1 MGFVYEYT
9 EGLRPGENQYD
20 GLYDLDEDK
29 IVEARYVPS
38 KTTPGNPF
46 IEALPKPWS
55 MREIVQNYT
64 RPIHIPTQEE
74 LAMMDE
80 YEIEDNIDIL
90 LDTFRVQLPFHAI
103 IEKQFHR
110 SLVRSYNKRRVI
122 EDQSVNVKLNV
133 EGKEVITHNKME
145 VKHMSE
151 PVSGFTLLGSGG
163 CGKSTG
169 INMMLSHYPQ
179 TIIHAKDTWQR
190 TYQIVYLL
198 VQCTAN
204 SNFSKLYENI
214 GEAID
219 GALNNFNPIYK
230 KQFQKGGLG
239 EKYNLL
245 KELVAKFNIGC
256 IILDEIELMD
266 VKSNKES
273 SLQALLTLTNET
285 GVALSVVGTM
295 DAYKNLFF
303 NARTARRMGVSII
316 ASRYCMDRRRFGII
330 ASILTSYQWG
340 KVPADYTEDA
350 IDALFES
357 SHGVISDLIEIY
369 KLIQK
374 DRVKMIPNA
383 EDTLA
388 ERRKKESKTI
398 DITPDYIKKK
408 ASDYYEILQQA
419 RSLENDPTVDDG
431 LKASTD
437 EILRLNTAAEASDI
451 VQLERRFDEVM
462 ADSSYRQ
469 LVSLRENVKLSIKN
483 LKLNF
488 RERSIDRA
496 FNIAVKARGMEA
508 GVDELTAATVAY
520 LQEKQ
525 AERSQKKTNAAT
537 KTKFDISALQA
548 ALKENNEKISSE

>member
-1 MGFVYEYT
+1 MGFTYEYA
-9 EGLRPGENQYD
+9 EGLKPGENQYD
-20 GLYDLDEDK
+20 GLYDLDEEN
-29 IVEARYVPS
+29 IVEARYIPS

-46 IEALPKPWS
+46 IEALPAPWS
-55 MREIVQNYT
+55 MREIMQNYT
-64 RPIHIPTQEE
+64 HPIDIPSQDE
-74 LAMMDE
+74 LSEMDE
-80 YEIEDNIDIL
+80 YEKEDNIDIL

-110 SLVRSYNKRRVI
+110 ALIRSYNKRKII

-133 EGKEVITHNKME
+133 EGEEVITHNKLD

-151 PVSGFTLLGSGG
+151 PVGGFTLLGSGG

-169 INMMLSHYPQ
+169 VNMMLSHYPQ
-179 TIIHAKDTWQR
+179 TIIHAKDTWHR

-219 GALNNFNPIYK
+219 KALNNFNPVYK
-230 KQFQKGGLG
+230 TLFQKGGLG

-245 KELVAKFNIGC
+245 KELVMKFNVGC

-285 GVALSVVGTM
+285 GVAISVIGTM

-303 NARTARRMGVSII
+303 NARTARRMGVSVI
-316 ASRYCMDRRRFGII
+316 ASRYCMDRKRFGLI

-340 KVPADYTEDA
+340 NKPVDYTEDM
-350 IDALFES
+350 IDALFEA

-374 DRVKMIPNA
+374 DRARLIPNA
-383 EDTLA
+383 DDTA
-388 ERRKKESKTI
+388 SERRKKDSKTI
-398 DITPDYIKKK
+398 KVTPGYIRKK
-408 ASDYYEILQQA
+408 AADYYEILQQA
-419 RSLENDPTVDDG
+419 RSLETDPTADEG
-431 LKASTD
+431 LKTITD
-437 EILRLNTAAEASDI
+437 EILRLNTASETSDI
-451 VQLERRFDEVM
+451 AQMEKRYDEVM

-469 LVSLRENVKLSIKN
+469 MVDLRENVKLSIKN

-488 RERSIDRA
+488 REKSIDRA
-496 FNIAVKARGMEA
+496 FGIAIKNKGLDAD
-508 GVDELTAATVAY
+508 VDELTAATVAY

-525 AERSQKKTNAAT
+525 TERAQKKSTAVT
-537 KTKFDISALQA
+537 KAKFDISALQE
-548 ALKENNEKISSE
+548 ALKENNENTSA

>member
-1 MGFVYEYT
+1 MGFTYKYT

-20 GLYDLDEDK
+20 GLYDLDEEN

-46 IEALPKPWS
+46 IEALPAPWS
-55 MREIVQNYT
+55 MREIMQNYT
-64 RPIHIPTQEE
+64 HPIEIPSQNE
-74 LAMMDE
+74 LSEMDE
-80 YEIEDNIDIL
+80 YEKEDNIDIL
-90 LDTFRVQLPFHAI
+90 LDAFRVQLPFHAI

-110 SLVRSYNKRRVI
+110 ALIRSYNKRKII
-122 EDQSVNVKLNV
+122 EDQAVNVKLNV
-133 EGKEVITHNKME
+133 EGEEVITHNKLD

-151 PVSGFTLLGSGG
+151 PVGGFTLLGSGG

-169 INMMLSHYPQ
+169 VNMMLSHYPQ
-179 TIIHAKDTWQR
+179 TIVHAKDTWHR

-219 GALNNFNPIYK
+219 KALNNFNPIYK
-230 KQFQKGGLG
+230 TLFQKGGLG

-245 KELVAKFNIGC
+245 KELVMKFNIGC

-285 GVALSVVGTM
+285 GVAISVIGTM

-303 NARTARRMGVSII
+303 NARTARRMGVSVI
-316 ASRYCMDRRRFGII
+316 ASRYCVDRKRFGLI

-340 KVPADYTEDA
+340 DSPVNYTEDM
-350 IDALFES
+350 IDALFEA

-374 DRVKMIPNA
+374 DRTKLIPNVD
-383 EDTLA
+383 DTVS
-388 ERRKKESKTI
+388 ERKKKESKTI
-398 DITPDYIKKK
+398 NVTPDYIRKK

-419 RSLENDPTVDDG
+419 RSLETDPTSDDG
-431 LKASTD
+431 LKAIAD
-437 EILRLNTAAEASDI
+437 EILRLNTAAEMSDI
-451 VQLERRFDEVM
+451 AQMEKRYDEVM
-462 ADSSYRQ
+462 ADSSYHQ
-469 LVSLRENVKLSIKN
+469 MVDLRENVKLSIKN
-483 LKLNF
+483 LNLNF
-488 RERSIDRA
+488 REKSIDRA
-496 FNIAVKARGMEA
+496 FGIAVKSKGLDA
-508 GVDELTAATVAY
+508 GVDELTAATIAY

-525 AERSQKKTNAAT
+525 AEKTQKKANTVT
-537 KTKFDISALQA
+537 KMKFDISALQD
-548 ALKENNEKISSE
+548 ALKRNNESN